1 MEVTDVEMLESGQM
15 SLEDPVPLLV
25 TFRAWGELVSLR
37 QEGTET
43 QGFNLPEQIQE
54 GVI

>member
-1 MEVTDVEMLESGQM
+1 MEMLESGQM
-15 SLEDPVPLLV
+15 SLEDPVLLLV

-43 QGFNLPEQIQE
+43 QGFNLSEQIQE